1 VKRLWTSCILGLVAV
16 VVAVAPHLD
25 TPEATPVAA
34 SVAVQAVAS
43 TASLTPVPP
52 TVEVLH
58 NDPKDRPHAIS
69 DVLIADIDAVPAG
82 ETIDVTTY
90 WISHEGIAASLT
102 RAFQRGVVLHILVDG
117 GPRADHPRSVA
128 LERLLNAVTTDDAWM
143 IRSAGATRGSGGIM
157 HEKTWRFSRVGDL
170 PWVTVTG
177 SWNASDH
184 ADVMEYAAMWRV
196 TNRQDIYDR
205 YAQVAAA
212 QRLGRT
218 ERPGLR
224 QYAEPDWSAYFLPGA
239 VSASADPVLH
249 RLRAIPARRGTV
261 VRISMYSM
269 WGDRAGWLSRRLAR
283 MSRAGA
289 QVTFVAGPTVSAT
302 ARSTLRHA
310 GVRVVGGCWRD
321 GTFVHSKDMSASYL
335 VNGQRVWWTW
345 IGSDNW
351 TSQNMVSDQAVLGV
365 RGADAY
371 AQFGSAF
378 LRAAQRPGGLQG
390 RACHEG

>member
-1 VKRLWTSCILGLVAV
+1 MKRLWTSCTLALVAV
-16 VVAVAPHLD
+16 VVAAAPQLD
-25 TPEATPVAA
+25 RPEAAPVA
-34 SVAVQAVAS
+34 AS
-43 TASLTPVPP
+43 TASLAAAP
-52 TVEVLH
+52 TVPAAPTVTVLS
-58 NDPKDRPHAIS
+58 NDPTSQPHAIS
-69 DVLIADIDAVPAG
+69 AALIADIDAVPTG
-82 ETIDVTTY
+82 ESIDVTTY
-90 WISHEGIAASLT
+90 WISRAGVAAALT
-102 RAFQRGVVLHILVDG
+102 RAFQRGVVVHVLIDG
-117 GPRADHPRSVA
+117 GPRADNPRSVA
-128 LERLLNAVTTDDAWM
+128 LQRLLNAVTTDDSWLV
-143 IRSAGATRGSGGIM
+143 RSNGAARGSGGIM
-157 HEKTWRFSRVGDL
+157 HEKTWRFSRVGDV

-184 ADVMEYAAMWRV
+184 ADLMEYAAMWRV
-196 TNRQDIYDR
+196 TNRPDIYGR
-205 YAQVAAA
+205 YAQVSAA

-224 QYAEPDWSAYFLPGA
+224 QYAANDWSAYFLPGA

-269 WGDRAGWLSRRLAR
+269 WGDRAGWLARRLAL

-302 ARSTLRHA
+302 TRSTLRHA
-310 GVRVVGGCWRD
+310 GVRVLGGCWRD
-321 GTFVHSKDMSASYL
+321 GTFVHSKDMSASYV

-351 TSQNMVSDQAVLGV
+351 TSRNMVSDQAVLAI

-371 AQFGSAF
+371 AQFATGF
-378 LRAAQRPGGLQG
+378 LRAAQRSGGVVG